1 MKKLIVI
8 LLCITM
14 LLASCV
20 VEEKTGSVVE
30 NSSSE
35 NQESADSVEDSSA
48 NSTEKATETET
59 EEDSEPER
67 TEFYTNELV
76 EIGDLV
82 VSLNEVF
89 ESEGKEFF
97 EPDEGNKYVIVDL
110 TFYNTGSES
119 YALSSML
126 GFELVDNETYTYDTS
141 WTAPLKGSLDGT
153 ILPGR
158 QLRGQVGFEIPEGSV
173 ATELLFDYD
182 LFASGQLV
190 FKLDPEL
197 AVEATTFENPVEFK
211 DVISVGT
218 PIETDNYT
226 FLVNSFS
233 QSEGSQYFGPEEG
246 YVYYVLDVSITNK
259 SAESQVISTMLM
271 FEMQDQLGYE
281 YGIAMYTDAKG
292 SVDGDLAAGRTAR
305 GEIAFEVPK
314 DLELYHLIYTPEVFD
329 GGQYVIEI
337 K

>member
-1 MKKLIVI
+1 MKKFIVI

-30 NSSSE
+30 NTSD
-35 NQESADSVEDSSA
+35 NQE
-48 NSTEKATETET
+48 NSTQSEGSGDSGNDQATESET
-59 EEDSEPER
+59 EENTEPER
-67 TEFYTNELV
+67 TEFYLNELV

-82 VSLNEVF
+82 VSLNEVV
-89 ESEGKEFF
+89 ESDGKEFF
-97 EPDEGNKYVIVDL
+97 EPDEGNKYVILDL
-110 TFYNTGSES
+110 TFYNTGSEA

-126 GFELVDNETYTYDTS
+126 GFEFVDNDGYTYDTS
-141 WTAPLKGSLDGT
+141 WTAPIKGGLDGT

-158 QLRGQVGFEIPEGSV
+158 QLRGQVGFEIPEGST
-173 ATELLFDYD
+173 AAELLFDYD

-190 FKLDPEL
+190 FKLEPTL
-197 AVEATTFENPVEFK
+197 AVEASTFENPVTFN
-211 DVISVGT
+211 DVISLGT
-218 PIETDNYT
+218 PIESDNYT
-226 FLVNSFS
+226 FVVNSFS
-233 QSEGSQYFGPEEG
+233 LNEGSQYSKAEEG
-246 YVYYVLDVSITNK
+246 YIYYVLDVSITNK
-259 SAESQVISTMLM
+259 SSESQMVSTMLM
-271 FEMQDQLGYE
+271 FDLQDELGYE
-281 YGIAMYTDAKG
+281 YGIAMYLDAKG

-314 DLELYHLIYTPEVFD
+314 DLENYFLIYTPEVFD